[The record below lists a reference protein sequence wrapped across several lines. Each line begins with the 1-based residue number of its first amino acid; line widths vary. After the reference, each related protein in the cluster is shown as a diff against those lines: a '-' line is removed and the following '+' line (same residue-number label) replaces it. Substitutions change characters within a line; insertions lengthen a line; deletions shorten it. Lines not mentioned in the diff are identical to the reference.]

1 MFLGSIRGS
10 MRPLHQRVKTVNS
23 AQVNKLIYNYN
34 YVKMILLDKTRQ
46 LKLTMCLEGN
56 ISTKR

>member
-1 MFLGSIRGS
+1 ML
-10 MRPLHQRVKTVNS
+10 RPLHQRVKTVNS
-23 AQVNKLIYNYN
+23 AQVNKRIYTYN

-46 LKLTMCLEGN
+46 LKLTMRLEGN